1 MAVVADNDD
10 TVPAVPGFVSEK
22 LWGVLK
28 LKELQDMV
36 TLLCFMRVRSLAAF
50 SALDDLQI
58 ELACSIA
65 EASHPSNDR
74 LMAGVKGL
82 RTELATRTSVIGRG
96 PLQSKSDTEQDLL
109 IICAEAYRK
118 IALAV
123 LKNGTNSVT
132 LTELR
137 FKLDQGRLSDR
148 VDLFASAR
156 AAAVAYD
163 AVLLALAKC
172 RQDSDEAKCFG
183 EAATCARD
191 SVAFFCMAVSGFRE
205 RDSFVKAVLAVF
217 PRELDQTFLS
227 QMCNSYHKLMVN
239 VSGAF
244 PSETVTKSVCRKKR
258 RAKKKE
264 AVRISSHRRLMI
276 MMWSRPQTPGSLLQL
291 RSQSLRISFHLI
303 SLHASKHY
311 QILWFLAAVMTIRTT
326 RQNWQSLLMAA

>member
-1 MAVVADNDD
+1 VGA
-10 TVPAVPGFVSEK
+10 
-22 LWGVLK
+22 
-28 LKELQDMV
+28 EL
-36 TLLCFMRVRSLAAF
+36 
-50 SALDDLQI
+50 
-58 ELACSIA
+58 
-65 EASHPSNDR
+65 
-74 LMAGVKGL
+74 
-82 RTELATRTSVIGRG
+82 
-96 PLQSKSDTEQDLL
+96 DLL

-258 RAKKKE
+258 RAKKKRGGADIQPSQADDYDVEPTADAWVFTAASIAEPADLFPSDQSTCIE
-264 AVRISSHRRLMI
+264 ALPDSLVSGSCDDYQDYSSELAKSSHGGLAHAEI
-276 MMWSRPQTPGSLLQL
+276 DGNCCDGWLIAVQL
-291 RSQSLRISFHLI
+291 SICTGELWYQVGYSDGFVHYLHNRTMSQSVRHLRKFSLELYETEDGLRMKSCFESDVIPLSPSEWINKERIHL
-303 SLHASKHY
+303 
-311 QILWFLAAVMTIRTT
+311 
-326 RQNWQSLLMAA
+326 